1 MSESDPTAAELL
13 TAVNA
18 AILNLIANKFKSQ
31 TIGGRSYTR
40 FELDELREM
49 RKQLQ
54 MEVREPGS
62 VVRLGDI
69 SGTY

>member
-1 MSESDPTAAELL
+1 MSVLDPTATELL

-18 AILNLIANKFKSQ
+18 AILNLITDKFKSQ
-31 TIGGRSYTR
+31 SIGTRSYTR
-40 FELDELREM
+40 FDLDELREM

-69 SGTY
+69 SRTC